1 MVPSQDVISF
11 KSNLPIFA
19 SINDADV
26 AAALNTASVMVPD
39 DGTWSETDYPL
50 ALRYY
55 AAWLLSMIQLQSW
68 SASLMSL
75 SGSSMAGG
83 AADLYVSAIR
93 FGERDVSFGRRV
105 PVLSNRTTLGPGED
119 LLSLNIW
126 GQMFQQLRYRN
137 VVPVMIV

>member
-39 DGTWSETDYPL
+39 DGTWMETDYPL

-68 SASLMSL
+68 SASLMSM

-83 AADLYVSAIR
+83 ATDLYVSAIR

-105 PVLSNRTTLGPGED
+105 PVFSRVSTLGPGEE

-126 GQMFQQLRYRN
+126 GQMFQQLRARN
-137 VVPVMIV
+137 IVPVMIV